1 MILQNRF
8 LSRNVFSLL
17 LDGTGI
23 RRKVFYQISSVV
35 VIIQPDAITRSIPKK
50 RMVVRFYQKIT
61 VKCYQIFLLIITP
74 YEKRMI
80 SEI

>member
-23 RRKVFYQISSVV
+23 RRKAFYQISSVV

-50 RMVVRFYQKIT
+50 KDGCQV
-61 VKCYQIFLLIITP
+61 L
-74 YEKRMI
+74 
-80 SEI
+80 

>member
-50 RMVVRFYQKIT
+50 KDGCQV
-61 VKCYQIFLLIITP
+61 L
-74 YEKRMI
+74 
-80 SEI
+80 SENHYKMLSNFFANYNTL